1 MKNLLLVGGLLVSV
15 ASFAN
20 TVEMAE
26 VLYSLRGEDV
36 SNAQEAAKIY
46 GDLANASTEKGEKA
60 NLYFKQSEAV
70 YFIGTQNKDE
80 DEQEKIHENGYELA
94 NKAVK
99 LLEGQVDDFE
109 QEETLA
115 KAYFFYGANLGKWAE
130 ARGIGSSLGRAG
142 ELKDTMNK
150 IIDLGQEDI
159 ENYGANRI
167 LGRVYFKLPVI
178 AGGSKKKAEK
188 ILAEAFE
195 NTLSD
200 DADVSVHGLNNLY
213 YAEALEARNK
223 KDQACEILK
232 EFSVQDP
239 ETLLDTRIPETAL
252 EIEQAKK
259 LMNDYKC

>member
-1 MKNLLLVGGLLVSV
+1 MKNLLLVGGLLVSFN
-15 ASFAN
+15 ALGN
-20 TVEMAE
+20 TVDTAE
-26 VLYSLRGEDV
+26 ELFELRGEDTA
-36 SNAQEAAKIY
+36 NAQKAADIY
-46 GDLANASTEKGEKA
+46 GKLADASSEKGEKA
-60 NLYFKQSEAV
+60 NLYYKQSEAI
-70 YFIGTQNKDE
+70 YFVGTQTKDE
-80 DEQEKIHENGYELA
+80 DQAEKIHENGYQVA
-94 NKAVK
+94 DKAIK

-115 KAYFFYGANLGKWAE
+115 LGYFFYGANLGKWAE

-142 ELKDTMNK
+142 ELKDTMRK

-167 LGRVYFKLPVI
+167 LGRVYHKLPVI

-213 YAEALEARNK
+213 FAETLEARGK
-223 KDQACEILK
+223 EDQACKILK

-239 ETLLDTRIPETAL
+239 ETLLDTRIPETKL
-252 EIEQAKK
+252 EIEEAKRLIVK
-259 LMNDYKC
+259 FNC